1 MILLASS
8 IKGEGVLTQEEVKA
22 LGGPQG
28 FEDLRKSIRRGYAT
42 GGLVADT
49 HRVGMGAV
57 SAINSGGG
65 NSSSSG
71 GGTTVN
77 VNHDP
82 SLAVTTRDDGNGNI
96 DVYVRKIV
104 EDSWNQLSRPNS
116 KQSKLM
122 GQNFNA
128 PRRR

>member
-1 MILLASS
+1 
-8 IKGEGVLTQEEVKA
+8 
-22 LGGPQG
+22 
-28 FEDLRKSIRRGYAT
+28 
-42 GGLVADT
+42 
-49 HRVGMGAV
+49 MGAV